1 MKNQRGITLV
11 ALVITIIILLIL
23 AGIAILTLTQT
34 GLLEK
39 TKESREIA
47 KNSQDKETNM
57 LSEYNKKVDEIIGT
71 STRDQNTSY
80 SLLWEGIAKEK
91 NKTYKFIDSKN
102 LNNYDFLIIEHKQS
116 DCDLTSSSIFSTS
129 TLLANTTV
137 ALHGWYQRYTAL
149 KFSNTDF
156 TISDWWENDSVK
168 VYVTKIYGIKY

>member
-80 SLLWEGIAKEK
+80 SLLWGGIAKEK
-91 NKTYKFIDSKN
+91 IKTYK
-102 LNNYDFLIIEHKQS
+102 
-116 DCDLTSSSIFSTS
+116 
-129 TLLANTTV
+129 
-137 ALHGWYQRYTAL
+137 
-149 KFSNTDF
+149 
-156 TISDWWENDSVK
+156 
-168 VYVTKIYGIKY
+168 